1 MNHWTLLQL
10 ADSALPYG
18 GFAHSGGLEAAA
30 QLGRCN
36 GSEGLARFIEDALW
50 TCGSGPLLFAVAA
63 CAEPAQAPELDLR
76 CDAATPGQVA
86 NRASR
91 LQGQAFLRAVAAA
104 HPAEIGP
111 MVNEVRAARLPSHLA
126 PWFGAALGRLGAAP
140 EQAAQIFLFQSA
152 RGVVSA
158 GVRLGLVGPLEAQEL
173 LAGAG
178 PVAEEVQ
185 RACAGRAP
193 SEAAA
198 SAPLLDLLQ
207 GHQERLYS
215 RLFQS

>member
-1 MNHWTLLQL
+1 MTPWTLLQL

-30 QLGRCN
+30 QLGRCP

-63 CAEPAQAPELDLR
+63 CAEPKQAPDLDLR
-76 CDAATPGQVA
+76 CDAATPGQVT

-91 LQGQAFLRAVAAA
+91 AQGQAFLRAVAAA
-104 HPAEIGP
+104 HPDEIAP
-111 MVNEVRAARLPSHLA
+111 MVSEVRAGRLPGHLA
-126 PWFGAALGRLGAAP
+126 PWFGAALGRLGAASDDV
-140 EQAAQIFLFQSA
+140 ARLFLFHSA

-173 LAGAG
+173 LAAAG
-178 PVAEEVQ
+178 PIAAAVQ
-185 RACAGRAP
+185 GACAGRAL
-193 SEAAA
+193 SEVAA

-207 GHQERLYS
+207 GHQDRLYS